1 METTKRIR
9 RSIATVIIDKIA
21 AAYNSCPSY
30 VTEIDKIQQSLNK
43 LEGEKKTQK
52 SPSVKRIIK
61 GKSKDEIKALIK
73 ALQAEI

>member
-1 METTKRIR
+1 METAKRIR
-9 RSIATVIIDKIA
+9 RSVATVIIDKIN
-21 AAYNSCPSY
+21 AAYGNTPSY
-30 VTEIDKIQQSLNK
+30 ATEIDKIQQSLNK

>member
-1 METTKRIR
+1 MENVKRVR

-21 AAYNSCPSY
+21 AAYSSCSSY
-30 VTEIDKIQQSLNK
+30 LAEIDKIQQSLNK
-43 LEGEKKTQK
+43 LESEKKTQK